1 LLSPLEN
8 VLGPTPAL
16 LLTAANFGVQ
26 HCYGMPYG
34 VLGVV
39 MSATVC
45 SCAILGPAAIKMTA
59 SGRLMMG
66 KLIMAVGGLL
76 MLAGLVWF
84 LQGVGILPGS
94 FMSGQAQWAIYG
106 ALSVLVGMGLIVAGH
121 RRARRPPA

>member
-16 LLTAANFGVQ
+16 LLTAAYFGMQ
-26 HCYGMPYG
+26 HCYGTPYG

-39 MSATVC
+39 ISATFC
-45 SCAILGPAAIKMTA
+45 SCAILGPVAIKIAA
-59 SGRLMMG
+59 SGRPMMG

-94 FMSGQAQWAIYG
+94 FMSGQTQWAVYG
-106 ALSVLVGMGLIVAGH
+106 ALAVLVGMGLVVVGH